1 MYRTTSC
8 NSLRTEH
15 IGQSVTLAGWINS
28 RRDHG
33 GVIFVD
39 LRDREGL
46 TQVVFRPEDFPKLA
60 SVLID
65 HAAEAATTSKGIDL
79 EKAYSDPLMTSGL
92 NIDEREWEKARALRS
107 EDVISVTGRVA
118 PRLQGTENA
127 KIETGEIEIIASELR
142 VLNKADVPPFPLDD
156 PSVNED
162 LRLQYRYLDL
172 RTAHMQRNIKLR
184 HRVVKA
190 TRDYLDEQGFLEI
203 ETPVLSNPTP
213 EGARDFLVPS
223 RLNPGTF
230 YALPQAPQQYKQL
243 LQVAG
248 LEKYFQIARC
258 FRDEDLRADR
268 QPEFT
273 QIDVEAS
280 FITDVE
286 IQTLIEGLLS
296 RIFKESRGVDIPV
309 PFPRMTYA
317 DAMNRYGSDKPDT
330 RFAIELVELTDIFT
344 ASTFKVFASVASGG
358 GTIKAINAKGA
369 AALLSK
375 EQLKKWEEWVKTE
388 FGAKGLAYIK
398 WSVGGEWE
406 SPIVKFFSDA
416 EKKALAERMGFA
428 EGDVLFFGADA
439 KLEPVCEILG
449 RVRLRCAELL
459 GLLAEKKDQ
468 LNFLWVVDFPLLA
481 FSPED
486 NHWVAVH
493 HPFTRPKAEDVPA
506 MEAGDYGKVRAVAY
520 DVVLNGVELGGGSIR
535 IHERE
540 LQAKLFEVLGVN
552 AEEQQ
557 IKFGHILK
565 AFSFGAP
572 PHGGIALGLDRLVML
587 ITGASSIR
595 EVIAFPKNNRGCD
608 LMTSSPVEVDFKQ
621 LREVYIQSTAK
632 KL

>member
-39 LRDREGL
+39 LRDRDGL
-46 TQVVFRPEDFPKLA
+46 TQVVFRPEEFA
-60 SVLID
+60 QVSEQS
-65 HAAEAATTSKGIDL
+65 H
-79 EKAYSDPLMTSGL
+79 GL
-92 NIDEREWEKARALRS
+92 RP
-107 EDVISVTGRVA
+107 EDVISITGKVSQ
-118 PRLQGTENA
+118 RLPGTENA
-127 KIETGEIEIIASELR
+127 RLETGGIEVVASELR

-162 LRLQYRYLDL
+162 LRLHYRYLDL
-172 RTAHMQRNIKLR
+172 RTAPMQRNLKLR

-190 TRDYLDEQGFLEI
+190 TRDFLDEQGFLEI
-203 ETPVLSNPTP
+203 ETPILSNPTP

-309 PFPRMTYA
+309 PFPRMAYA
-317 DAMNRYGSDKPDT
+317 EAMNRYGSDKPDT

-369 AALLSK
+369 AALFSK

-398 WSVGGEWE
+398 WSTGGEWE

-416 EKKALAERMGFA
+416 EKKALAERMGFV

-439 KLEPVCEILG
+439 KHDPVCEILG

-459 GLLAEKKDQ
+459 GLTAAAKDQ

-493 HPFTRPKAEDVPA
+493 HPFTRPKAEDMPA

-535 IHERE
+535 IHERD

-557 IKFGHILK
+557 VKFGHILK

-632 KL
+632 KP